1 MVPLDFFPEF
11 MMKAD
16 LMVRHHSCFKS
27 VFSTLAVLVAVFAV
41 IPIPA
46 LAAPIAGLAPYQ
58 RPEGAPV
65 IQQFEH
71 SPAWNERALR
81 GVSQPV
87 PASFKWL
94 QDQGAWYTPFILP
107 GMLGYYDL
115 RQWHTPPAKPAAKS
129 GQ

>member
-1 MVPLDFFPEF
+1 
-11 MMKAD
+11 MKAN
-16 LMVRHHSCFKS
+16 LMVRHQSHTKS
-27 VFSTLAVLVAVFAV
+27 VFSSFAVLVAALAV
-41 IPIPA
+41 TPIPV

-58 RPEGAPV
+58 RPDGAPV
-65 IQQFEH
+65 IQQFEQ

-94 QDQGAWYTPFILP
+94 QDQGAWYTPFVLP
-107 GMLGYYDL
+107 GMPGYYDL
-115 RQWHTPPAKPAAKS
+115 RQWHTPPTRPVAKS